1 MADESQRVIPKRR
14 SQVTHDNGAIDR
26 ATFAGEELLKWLK
39 KSPSEADRFIKIACD
54 ELQSLT
60 DERGNES
67 TDLIQRLAA
76 RIYSP
81 SVKPVEPAAR
91 FFVANTVICTPGNL
105 TTISAQAKAGKSAA
119 IGAMIASTF
128 AADGADCLG
137 FVSENPE

>member
-1 MADESQRVIPKRR
+1 MSLEQARSIPKRR
-14 SQVTHDNGAIDR
+14 
-26 ATFAGEELLKWLK
+26 
-39 KSPSEADRFIKIACD
+39 
-54 ELQSLT
+54 
-60 DERGNES
+60 ES
-67 TDLIQRLAA
+67 TPADESFEQWSKGRIERCTREQAEYVQAQQRLADEAGKYGTTADFMQRLAA

-81 SVKPVEPAAR
+81 SVKPEEPATR
-91 FFVANTVICTPGNL
+91 FYVANTVICTPGNL